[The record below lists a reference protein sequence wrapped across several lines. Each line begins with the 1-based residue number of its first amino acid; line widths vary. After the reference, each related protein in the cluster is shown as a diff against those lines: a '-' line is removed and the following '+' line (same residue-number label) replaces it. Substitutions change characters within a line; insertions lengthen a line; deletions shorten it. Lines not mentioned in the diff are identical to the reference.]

1 MTSNDL
7 ISLRL
12 RSQST
17 NLLLA
22 DFCFFRVF
30 LAFFELT
37 YSLFIGRSSAR
48 SVSVSSPVAAALFTF
63 TAAGTT
69 SMRPSP
75 WDDPPPIGPGSAA
88 PIGCAPS
95 GLGSVSVLSVNKQKH
110 MLVVAYSC
118 HTSKS
123 IYLLASVGF
132 HSTKSINQFTIDK
145 PSSASWQPLSV
156 NNKNVN
162 NRKIMQQ
169 YTDQMWQLLTIILP
183 HHVFIKNQLKIHLFH
198 GKCLENWEGWK
209 LHLFLSWRNKCSKM

>member
-7 ISLRL
+7 IPPRL
-12 RSQST
+12 QSQST

-37 YSLFIGRSSAR
+37 YSLFIRRSSAR
-48 SVSVSSPVAAALFTF
+48 SVSASSPLAAALFTF

-69 SMRPSP
+69 SARPSP
-75 WDDPPPIGPGSAA
+75 WVGPGSAA
-88 PIGCAPS
+88 AIGCAPS
-95 GLGSVSVLSVNKQKH
+95 GLGSVSVSSVNKQKH

-156 NNKNVN
+156 NNKMS
-162 NRKIMQQ
+162 IMKTLCSSIQIKLDN
-169 YTDQMWQLLTIILP
+169 YLP
-183 HHVFIKNQLKIHLFH
+183 
-198 GKCLENWEGWK
+198 
-209 LHLFLSWRNKCSKM
+209 

>member
-7 ISLRL
+7 ISPRV

-22 DFCFFRVF
+22 DLCFFRVF
-30 LAFFELT
+30 FALFELA
-37 YSLFIGRSSAR
+37 YSLFIRRSSAR
-48 SVSVSSPVAAALFTF
+48 SVFVSSPIAVALFTF
-63 TAAGTT
+63 TAAETT
-69 SMRPSP
+69 SARPSP
-75 WDDPPPIGPGSAA
+75 WDDPAIGPGSAA
-88 PIGCAPS
+88 AIGCAPL
-95 GLGSVSVLSVNKQKH
+95 GLGSVSVSSVNKQKH

-169 YTDQMWQLLTIILP
+169 YTD
-183 HHVFIKNQLKIHLFH
+183 
-198 GKCLENWEGWK
+198 
-209 LHLFLSWRNKCSKM
+209 

>member
-7 ISLRL
+7 ISPRL
-12 RSQST
+12 WSQST

-37 YSLFIGRSSAR
+37 YSLFIRRSSAK

-69 SMRPSP
+69 SARPSP
-75 WDDPPPIGPGSAA
+75 WDDPAIGPGSAA
-88 PIGCAPS
+88 AIGCAPS
-95 GLGSVSVLSVNKQKH
+95 GLGSVSVSSVNKQKH

-156 NNKNVN
+156 NNKMS
-162 NRKIMQQ
+162 IMKTLCSSIQIKCDN
-169 YTDQMWQLLTIILP
+169 YLP
-183 HHVFIKNQLKIHLFH
+183 
-198 GKCLENWEGWK
+198 
-209 LHLFLSWRNKCSKM
+209 